1 MKCPTFLCSKYLKCP
16 IFPIWFW
23 KWEKWGNSNN
33 SHVINFITE
42 KEPKM
47 KFFDFGAFQNEMQM
61 LSHHK
66 IIFQMVF
73 WAFHITS
80 RTCSHTEIRSFRIW
94 KLEFFMEGIWIQ
106 PYRKCCS
113 CHPRRRSN
121 RLGVGHVVRWDQW
134 KQGNRRHGHRNHERL
149 QIVVVHLAARHSRQ
163 KCYRLRH
170 RDILTDLLDYY
181 RSYMILYPP
190 KIRFYHGFTDNS
202 DPNYWAQTTVFIL
215 RLTIFGPIWWS
226 WTIWLARLK

>member
-1 MKCPTFLCSKYLKCP
+1 MKMEKVGFSKKSRDQFWNRKGTENEILRFWCISKWNANAITWQNHLSNGFLG
-16 IFPIWFW
+16 I
-23 KWEKWGNSNN
+23 
-33 SHVINFITE
+33 
-42 KEPKM
+42 
-47 KFFDFGAFQNEMQM
+47 
-61 LSHHK
+61 
-66 IIFQMVF
+66 
-73 WAFHITS
+73 ITS

-170 RDILTDLLDYY
+170 RDILTNLLDYHS
-181 RSYMILYPP
+181 SYMMVYPP
-190 KIRFYHGFTDNS
+190 KMRIYQGFTEALGPNWSIGLKDSLYSSANDLGPS
-202 DPNYWAQTTVFIL
+202 DSL
-215 RLTIFGPIWWS
+215 G
-226 WTIWLARLK
+226 